1 MKKLSRL
8 TPMLGAVLLS
18 SVAAFA
24 HAADKPKELSV
35 GISTYLSGSASVF
48 GIPARDAAEILIQD
62 INANGGIDGVKIV
75 PSYIDE
81 GGGGEKLLTEY
92 RRLAEGGTRVML
104 SAISSGHCNIVAP
117 VAEDLKVLNVLWDCG
132 TEKAL
137 EGKKYKYV
145 VRTQANATTE
155 MVAQVLYLMK
165 VKPDFKTLA
174 IVNQDYAWG
183 RDSRDIF
190 MAALKKFKPD
200 VKVVAEMFPK
210 FGAADFSTEISR
222 LQALRPDVILSTSW
236 GGDLDNFVR
245 QASQRNLFKNS
256 TFVLSL
262 AESSLER
269 LGNSLPEGV
278 YVGARGDHYF
288 LHPETKDDPAH
299 QAFIKKFHD
308 KTGAYPIY
316 SVYHMVQAL
325 NGLKAGYEKAIKDNG
340 GAWPTP
346 EQVAAAMHDI
356 KFKGFGRELTLNR
369 VDGQSLEAQLFG
381 VTKKSD
387 KYPFKVLSDITIVPA
402 DLVTP
407 GVEETS
413 MGWIEKS
420 LNADVLKSDQIKVY
434 KD

>member
-1 MKKLSRL
+1 MIQAKFAAFLS
-8 TPMLGAVLLS
+8 AALLS
-18 SVAAFA
+18 SATACSL
-24 HAADKPKELSV
+24 AADKPKELAI
-35 GISTYLSGSASVF
+35 GISTFLSGSASVF
-48 GIPARDAAEILIQD
+48 GVPARDAADILIAE
-62 INANGGIDGVKIV
+62 INANGGIDGVKLV

-81 GGGGEKLLTEY
+81 GGGGEKLLSEY
-92 RRLAEGGTRVML
+92 RRLAESGTRVML

-117 VAEDLKVLNVLWDCG
+117 VAEDLKVLNILWDCG

-137 EGKKYKYV
+137 EGKNYQYV

-165 VKPDFKTLA
+165 VKPDFKTIA

-190 MAALKKFKPD
+190 LAALKKFKPD

-256 TFVLSL
+256 TVVLSL

-269 LGNSLPEGV
+269 LGNALPEGV
-278 YVGARGDHYF
+278 HVGARGDHYF
-288 LHPETKDDPAH
+288 LHPETKGDPKH
-299 QAFIKKFHD
+299 LEFIQKFHA

-316 SVYHMVQAL
+316 SVYHMVQAIH
-325 NGLKAGYEKAIKDNG
+325 GLKAGYEKAIKDGG
-340 GAWPTP
+340 GAWPEP
-346 EQVAAAMHDI
+346 QQVAAAMHDLS
-356 KFKGFGRELTLNR
+356 FTGFGREVHMR
-369 VDGQSLEAQLFG
+369 RADGQALEAQLFG
-381 VTKKSD
+381 VTKQGD
-387 KYPFKVLSDITIVPA
+387 KYPFKVLENITIIPA
-402 DLVTP
+402 ELVTP
-407 GVEETS
+407 PVSDTS
-413 MGWIEKS
+413 MNWIANS
-420 LNADVLKSDQIKVY
+420 LTPAALQSDSIKTFGN
-434 KD
+434 

>member
-1 MKKLSRL
+1 MKTSRL
-8 TPMLGAVLLS
+8 AALLGATLLS
-18 SVAAFA
+18 GLATLAI
-24 HAADKPKELSV
+24 AADKPKELNV
-35 GISTYLSGSASVF
+35 GISTFLSGSASVF
-48 GIPARDAAEILIQD
+48 GVPARDAADILIEE
-62 INANGGIDGVKIV
+62 INAGGGIDGVKIV

-81 GGGGEKLLTEY
+81 GGGGEKLLSEY

-165 VKPDFKTLA
+165 VKPDFKTIA

-190 MAALKKFKPD
+190 LAALKKFKPD

-222 LQALRPDVILSTSW
+222 LQALRPDVIVSTSW

-269 LGNSLPEGV
+269 LGNALPEGV
-278 YVGARGDHYF
+278 LVGARGDHYF
-288 LHPETKDDPAH
+288 LHPETKDDPKH
-299 QAFIKKFHD
+299 QAFVKKFHD

-316 SVYHMVQAL
+316 SVYHMVQGIY
-325 NGLKAGYEKAIKDNG
+325 GLKAGYEKAIKDNG
-340 GAWPTP
+340 GNWPTP
-346 EQVAAAMHDI
+346 EQVAAAMHDVS
-356 KFKGFGRELTLNR
+356 FKGYGREVKMLR
-369 VDGQSLEAQLFG
+369 ADGQALEAQLFG

-402 DLVTP
+402 ELVTP
-407 GVEETS
+407 GVTDTS
-413 MGWIEKS
+413 MAWIEKS
-420 LNADVLKSDQIKVY
+420 LTPEVLKSDQIKVFPN
-434 KD
+434 